1 MSVEIER
8 KYLVTGDAWREH
20 ASGSVHIRQAFLA
33 LDGKA
38 SVRVRIRNSAEA
50 TLTVKSRA
58 AGLSRLEFEYP
69 VPLMDAEA
77 MLPLRLGAIIEKRR
91 WLVPYAG
98 MTWEIDTFLGDN
110 DGLVVA
116 EIELRD
122 EHQQFDLPHW
132 IGREVT
138 GSSKYYNS
146 SLARRPYCTWS
157 GAPET
162 ALA

>member
-8 KYLVTGDAWREH
+8 KFLVAGDAWRELT
-20 ASGSVHIRQAFLA
+20 AEYIHIRQAFLA

-38 SVRVRIRNSAEA
+38 SVRVRIKDSTQA

-58 AGLSRLEFEYP
+58 SGLSRLEFEYP
-69 VPLMDAEA
+69 VPLIDAEA
-77 MLPLRLGAIIEKRR
+77 MLPLRLGAVIEKRR
-91 WLVPYAG
+91 WLVPYMG
-98 MTWEIDTFLGDN
+98 MMWEIDTFLGDN

-116 EIELRD
+116 EIELRQ
-122 EHQQFDLPHW
+122 EHQHIDLPPW

-138 GSSKYYNS
+138 GLAKYYNS